1 VKLALAAAALIGGLA
16 ATPAVAGDRGDKDD
30 KEGRK
35 SPPTPYVVGTWKFT
49 TTSTDGTLKPVT
61 DTEFRFINP
70 TSKALILEY
79 AFFNMDGSFCGCDR
93 DDFPPNK
100 TTVYT
105 MFQELNLGSAQPG
118 GPLVFSCSDSNGALK
133 SIVFEADGQKIKLD
147 DASQIG
153 FQTHVF
159 GVDPDSD
166 PSTAS
171 GGNLQ
176 GSFLASPVKGAFMT
190 ESAMV
195 PVPLDD
201 ATREEIKL
209 IHGHCVDVNGPL

>member
-1 VKLALAAAALIGGLA
+1 MTRRAKLSLAAAALIGGLV
-16 ATPAVAGDRGDKDD
+16 ATPAVAGDRGDRDEKG
-30 KEGRK
+30 GRK
-35 SPPTPYVVGTWKFT
+35 APPTPYIVGQWKFT
-49 TTSTDGTLKPVT
+49 STDNTPKV
-61 DTEFRFINP
+61 DTEFRFVNP
-70 TSKALILEY
+70 TKQTFVLEY
-79 AFFNMDGSFCGCDR
+79 AFFNLDGSFCGCDR

-105 MFQELNLGSAQPG
+105 MFQELNLGLGPG
-118 GPLVFSCSDSNGALK
+118 GQPVFSCTDTNGALK
-133 SIVFEADGQKIKLD
+133 SIVFLKDGQDIVLD

-176 GSFLASPVKGAFMT
+176 GSFQASPVKGSFMT

-195 PVPLDD
+195 PVPLDE
-201 ATREEIKL
+201 ATREEIKA
-209 IHGHCVDVNGPL
+209 IHQQCVLVNGPL